1 MEKSKVAKGG
11 WGVLAKKKKKSM
23 ELPHTLSQTK
33 KKKRWNAEKES
44 KLLHALHQQKKEKG
58 KKENTY
64 THF

>member
-1 MEKSKVAKGG
+1 MPKGG
-11 WGVLAKKKKKSM
+11 GFWQKKKK
-23 ELPHTLSQTK
+23 EHGVAPYVVTDK